1 MAVLVTGGSGFVGL
15 NLVERLLTRGTDVV
29 ALSDRPMP
37 QSAAALFHSLPGKLN
52 AVEGDVRDADAIE
65 RAFKAGTIDS
75 VIHAAV
81 ITAGARRTR
90 EDAPTVAGVN
100 VMGTV
105 AMLEAAVRHRPRRFV
120 YVSSGAVYGEAGY
133 DAEILDETQPAP
145 RPAGL
150 YGVTKYAAE
159 RTALVYR
166 AAQELDIVAARLSG
180 VFGRWEY
187 ATGLRDTLSP
197 PLQLTRLAFGAKEAV
212 LPRRDTKDWIYGPD
226 VADGLIA
233 LLDADRLS
241 HDLYNVSRDGAW
253 GMDDWC
259 RRLSQAVPGFRYRYA
274 KEGEAANVDLH
285 GDRDRAPL
293 STARLAEVTGFRARF
308 GIDEAFDDYIEW
320 TRVHDLWT

>member
-15 NLVERLLTRGTDVV
+15 NLVERLLMRSADVV

-37 QSAAALFHSLPGKLN
+37 NSATASFDTLPGKLN
-52 AVEGDVRDADAIE
+52 IVEGDVRDVDAIE
-65 RAFKAGTIDS
+65 RAFAVRAIDS

-81 ITAGARRTR
+81 ITAGGERVRD
-90 EDAPTVAGVN
+90 DAPTVAGVN

-105 AMLEAAVRHRPRRFV
+105 AMLEAAVRPRPRRFV

-133 DAEILDETQPAP
+133 DADILDESAPAP
-145 RPAGL
+145 HPDGL
-150 YGVTKYAAE
+150 YGVTKFAAE

-166 AAQELDIVAARLSG
+166 AVHGLGIVAARLSG

-197 PLQLTRLAFGAKEAV
+197 PLQLMRFAFGAKEAV

-233 LLDADRLS
+233 LLDADRLN
-241 HDLYNVSRDGAW
+241 HDLYNVSRDGTW

-274 KEGEAANVDLH
+274 KDGEAANVDLH

-293 STARLAEVTGFRARF
+293 STARLAEDTGFRARF
-308 GIDEAFDDYIEW
+308 SVDEAFDDYIEW
-320 TRVHDLWT
+320 TRVHDLWK